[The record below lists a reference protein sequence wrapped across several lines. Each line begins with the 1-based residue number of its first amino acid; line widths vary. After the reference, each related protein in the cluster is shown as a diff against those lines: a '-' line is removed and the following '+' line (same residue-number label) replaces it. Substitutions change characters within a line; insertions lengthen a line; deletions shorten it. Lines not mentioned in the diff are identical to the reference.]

1 MTTEQK
7 PWTVLTTV
15 QFETWRFL
23 SKQFV
28 IIWNWILLNPQLL
41 CPWSIGVNSGQ
52 PHQSVVQMRELEP
65 LQVKKQIN
73 IASSHIT
80 ICMVSFSFEQ
90 SLWSCIEAG
99 SAKLFLMH
107 YKLSATLGVCVRTH
121 LLYVELIHVL
131 YIVRLFSYELNRIKD
146 RKKEKPRQGRI
157 NKYKKSKDFSSLFF
171 FLAFD
176 FCRFCVVI
184 RFFHPCHNSHWP
196 PTSKDFLSQILSITF
211 IFIS

>member
-7 PWTVLTTV
+7 PWKVLTTV
-15 QFETWRFL
+15 QFVTWRFL
-23 SKQFV
+23 SKQVV
-28 IIWNWILLNPQLL
+28 IIWNWILLNLQLL

-65 LQVKKQIN
+65 LQVKKQIK
-73 IASSHIT
+73 IASSRST

-99 SAKLFLMH
+99 SAILFLMH

-131 YIVRLFSYELNRIKD
+131 YIVRLFSYELNRITT
-146 RKKEKPRQGRI
+146 G
-157 NKYKKSKDFSSLFF
+157 
-171 FLAFD
+171 
-176 FCRFCVVI
+176 
-184 RFFHPCHNSHWP
+184 
-196 PTSKDFLSQILSITF
+196 T
-211 IFIS
+211 IFITSLVWRGPWLGIEPGTSHTQSQHYSTRLSRRRCRGCWEQRGRNGGQGKMKERGKDK

>member
-7 PWTVLTTV
+7 PWKVLTTV
-15 QFETWRFL
+15 QLETWRFL
-23 SKQFV
+23 SKQVV

-73 IASSHIT
+73 IASSDST

-99 SAKLFLMH
+99 SAILFLMH
-107 YKLSATLGVCVRTH
+107 YKLSATLSVCVRTH
-121 LLYVELIHVL
+121 LFYVELIHVL
-131 YIVRLFSYELNRIKD
+131 YIVILFSYELNRIKD

-157 NKYKKSKDFSSLFF
+157 NKYKRSKDFSSL
-171 FLAFD
+171 L
-176 FCRFCVVI
+176 
-184 RFFHPCHNSHWP
+184 
-196 PTSKDFLSQILSITF
+196 F
-211 IFIS
+211 IYIF